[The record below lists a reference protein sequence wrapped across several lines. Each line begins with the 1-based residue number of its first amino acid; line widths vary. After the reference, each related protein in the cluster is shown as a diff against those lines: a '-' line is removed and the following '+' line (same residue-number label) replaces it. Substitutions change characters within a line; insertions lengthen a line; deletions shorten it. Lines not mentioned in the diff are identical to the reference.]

1 MKTSAIISEYN
12 PLHLGHLHHIEYTKK
27 ETGCDA
33 LICIMSGSFTQ
44 RGVPAIIDKWTRAE
58 MAIKSGID
66 LVIELPV
73 IYSVAS
79 AEFFSRGAVEILDK
93 LNIINFL
100 SFGSESG
107 DIELIRTIGQ
117 ILAEEPEAY
126 TINLKNNLKSGLP
139 FTQAR
144 TNALKA
150 YMKDKS
156 IYKGSIETFL
166 NSSNN
171 ILAIEYCKALIKLN
185 SNIKPITLK
194 RLGDSYN
201 ATVPKSAFTSATALR
216 NIISAGAFGEIK
228 KYVSEEVNKTIISL
242 LENEYTFAFSEAMFP
257 YLKYK
262 LFTDLHLKGIPDAG
276 EGLDNK
282 LYKGALKSNC
292 LEELIMQ
299 GKSKRYTYT
308 RISRILCQYFLGFE
322 EYPIELMRKESP
334 EYCRVLAFNDIGR
347 ELLKEIK
354 KKTEL
359 NIITKLPKT
368 PSPMLELD
376 IKSTKAYSILNPR
389 IKPNEDYFRS
399 PSYLKA
405 F

>member
-1 MKTSAIISEYN
+1 MKTTAIISEYN
-12 PLHLGHLHHIEYTKK
+12 PLHLGHLHHIKYTRK
-27 ETGCDA
+27 ETGSDA

-44 RGVPAIIDKWTRAE
+44 RGVPSIIDKWTRAE

-93 LNIINFL
+93 LNIVNYL

-107 DIELIRTIGQ
+107 DIDIIRAIGE
-117 ILAEEPEAY
+117 ILANEPEAY
-126 TINLKNNLKSGLP
+126 RIHLRKDLKAGLP

-144 TNALKA
+144 TNALKE
-150 YMKDKS
+150 YIREKNLNNGLTD
-156 IYKGSIETFL
+156 TLL

-171 ILAIEYCKALIKLN
+171 ILAIEYCKALVKLN
-185 SNIKPITLK
+185 SSIKPITLQ

-201 ATVPKSAFTSATALR
+201 TRVPKSTFTSATALR
-216 NIISAGAFGEIK
+216 NIISTGAFSELK

-242 LENEYTFAFSEAMFP
+242 LDNDYTFAHYEAMFP

-262 LFTDLHLKGIPDAG
+262 LLLDHGLKGIPDAG

-282 LYKGALKSNC
+282 LYRGALTSNT
-292 LEELIMQ
+292 LDELIMH

-322 EYPIELMRKESP
+322 NYPIEVMRKESP
-334 EYCRVLAFNDIGR
+334 EYCRILAFNDVGR
-347 ELLKEIK
+347 ALIKEIK
-354 KKTEL
+354 KKSEINLLIRFLTL
-359 NIITKLPKT
+359 FLQC
-368 PSPMLELD
+368 LL
-376 IKSTKAYSILNPR
+376 
-389 IKPNEDYFRS
+389 
-399 PSYLKA
+399 
-405 F
+405 